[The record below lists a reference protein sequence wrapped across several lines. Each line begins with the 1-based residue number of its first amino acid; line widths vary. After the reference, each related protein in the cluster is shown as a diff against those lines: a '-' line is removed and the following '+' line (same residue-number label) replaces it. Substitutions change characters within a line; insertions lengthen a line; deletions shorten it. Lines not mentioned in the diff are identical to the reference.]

1 MVVAVAVVV
10 VVVVVAVVVV
20 VVVVV
25 VVAVPRGGRKESE
38 KNVFLFK
45 KERNGL
51 FKVLFGCQVYCSIVA
66 AVAYFFLSD
75 QAI

>member
-1 MVVAVAVVV
+1 MV

-20 VVVVV
+20 VVAVAVDVVV
-25 VVAVPRGGRKESE
+25 VVAVSRGGRKKSE

-51 FKVLFGCQVYCSIVA
+51 SKVLFGCQVYCSIVA